1 MFKGYNTD
9 DKLQEECGV
18 IGIYNSDGEGVAD
31 KLCYGLL
38 ALQHRGQESAGIAV
52 SSGDKVDY
60 HKDMGLVTEVF
71 NKEIVSKLKGNIGI
85 GHVRYSTTGDSH
97 VHNAQPLVVKYRN
110 GSISLAH
117 NGNLVNANTV
127 REMLEDEG
135 VVFQTSTDSEVVA
148 NLMARYH
155 KNGIE
160 KSIKKVMGLL
170 KGAYALTIMTDNK
183 LIAVRDPHGLRPLCV
198 GKTKS
203 GYAVASESCAL
214 DTIGAELI
222 RDVEPGEILVIDE
235 NGLNSV
241 SHDKWCRKSLCV
253 FELIYFARPDSLM
266 DETDIYKSRR
276 EAGKILAREYPVD
289 ADVVISVPDSGTAAA
304 IGYAEESGIPY
315 TEGLIKNR
323 YIGRTFIQPTQ
334 QLREQGV
341 KLKLNVVHENIRG
354 KRVILVDDSIVR
366 GTTSRRIVDMLKN
379 AGAKEVHVRVSSPP
393 VKYSCYF
400 GIDTPNRQKL
410 IAANYTVEE
419 ITEQIHA
426 DSLGYIS
433 IRGLIRSTGK
443 DEELQKSGF
452 CMACFN
458 GDYPMEVPK
467 QSDDDN

>member
-1 MFKGYNTD
+1 MLKSYDTD
-9 DKLQEECGV
+9 DKLREECGV
-18 IGIYNSDGEGVAD
+18 VGIYSSDDEDVAD

-52 SSGDKVDY
+52 SKDGKVDY

-71 NKEIVSKLKGNIGI
+71 NSEIVKKLKGNIGI

-97 VHNAQPLVVKYRN
+97 VYNAQPLVVKYRN

-117 NGNLVNANTV
+117 NGNLVNASTI

-155 KNGIE
+155 KTGVE

-183 LIAVRDPHGLRPLCV
+183 LIAVRDPHGLRPLCI
-198 GKTKS
+198 GKS
-203 GYAVASESCAL
+203 QNGYVVASESCAL
-214 DTIGAELI
+214 HTIGAELI

-235 NGLNSV
+235 NGLKSIPN
-241 SHDKWCRKSLCV
+241 DKWCKKNLCV

-276 EAGKILAREYPVD
+276 EAGKILAREFPVD

-304 IGYAEESGIPY
+304 IGYAEESGIPF

-334 QLREQGV
+334 ELREQGV
-341 KLKLNVVHENIRG
+341 RLKLNVVAENVRD
-354 KRVILVDDSIVR
+354 KKVVLVDDSIVR

-379 AGAKEVHVRVSSPP
+379 AGAKEVHLRVSSPP

-400 GIDTPNRQKL
+400 GINTPNRQKL

-419 ITEQIHA
+419 ISQQIHA

-433 IRGLIRSTGK
+433 MEGLVRSTGK
-443 DEELQKSGF
+443 DEVLQNAGY
-452 CMACFN
+452 CTACFN

-467 QSDDDN
+467 

>member
-1 MFKGYNTD
+1 MLKFHDTD
-9 DKLQEECGV
+9 DKLREECGV
-18 IGIYNSDGEGVAD
+18 MGMYSPIGEDVAD

-52 SSGDKVDY
+52 NNDGTVDY

-71 NKEIVSKLKGNIGI
+71 NSEILKKLKGNIGI

-97 VHNAQPLVVKYRN
+97 VYNAQPLVVKYRN

-117 NGNLVNANTV
+117 NGNLVNANTI

-155 KNGIE
+155 KTGIE

-183 LIAVRDPHGLRPLCV
+183 LIAVRDPHGLRPLCL
-198 GKTKS
+198 GKS
-203 GYAVASESCAL
+203 QNGYVVASESCAL

-222 RDVEPGEILVIDE
+222 RDVEPGEILIIDE
-235 NGLNSV
+235 NGLNSIPN
-241 SHDKWCRKSLCV
+241 DKWCRKSLCV
-253 FELIYFARPDSLM
+253 FELIYFARPDSMM
-266 DETDIYKSRR
+266 DKTDIYKSRR

-289 ADVVISVPDSGTAAA
+289 ADVVISVPDSGTPAA

-334 QLREQGV
+334 ELREQGV
-341 KLKLNVVHENIRG
+341 RLKLNVVNENVRD

-393 VKYSCYF
+393 VEYSCYF

-410 IAANYTVEE
+410 IAANYTIEE
-419 ITEQIHA
+419 ISQQIHA
-426 DSLGYIS
+426 DTLGYIS
-433 IRGLIRSTGK
+433 MEGLIKSTGK
-443 DEELQKSGF
+443 DGTFQNGGF
-452 CMACFN
+452 CTACFN

-467 QSDDDN
+467 QSNEES